1 MPVTCGFRLNIAVR
15 PLRESVKKKAGGK
28 TMGLMIFVLVVL
40 MMLLLSAVIFAL
52 AKISSGDRKREDTEQ
67 EIFIQR
73 AGK

>member
-1 MPVTCGFRLNIAVR
+1 
-15 PLRESVKKKAGGK
+15 
-28 TMGLMIFVLVVL
+28 MGLMIFVLVLL

-52 AKISSGDRKREDTEQ
+52 AKISSGDRKREDIEQ